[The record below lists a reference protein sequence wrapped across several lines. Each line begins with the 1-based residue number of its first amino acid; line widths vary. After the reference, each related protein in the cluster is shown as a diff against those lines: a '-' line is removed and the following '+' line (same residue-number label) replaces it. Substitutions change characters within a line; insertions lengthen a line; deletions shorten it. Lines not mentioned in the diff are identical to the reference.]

1 MSNLT
6 GLGGTW
12 CTVWRENGT
21 VFHPPASCGLVST
34 SVVARECFVK
44 RRTEFLL
51 VLKVPS
57 SLVVGHLLISKKFL
71 YCWKIKLQNNK
82 MYELI
87 YGIFSCVSD
96 CAALAVYSGKVTRT
110 GSLAMVTCLE
120 GSRRNDILKRNSC
133 SK

>member
-1 MSNLT
+1 
-6 GLGGTW
+6 
-12 CTVWRENGT
+12 
-21 VFHPPASCGLVST
+21 
-34 SVVARECFVK
+34 
-44 RRTEFLL
+44 
-51 VLKVPS
+51 
-57 SLVVGHLLISKKFL
+57 
-71 YCWKIKLQNNK
+71 

-120 GSRRNDILKRNSC
+120 GSSHNDKLKHNSC

>member
-1 MSNLT
+1 M
-6 GLGGTW
+6 
-12 CTVWRENGT
+12 
-21 VFHPPASCGLVST
+21 
-34 SVVARECFVK
+34 K

-71 YCWKIKLQNNK
+71 YYWKIKLQNNK